1 MAIKK
6 STKRLAVCAMLSAV
20 SVVLLY
26 LGAVTQVL
34 DMTMAVLA
42 SLCTVVA
49 IIEYG
54 GLAPWLVYA
63 VSGVLSFIL
72 CLGGAATPEVS
83 IMYILF
89 FGFYPI
95 LKEKLEKKKRWVS
108 WVLKEIIFNLALCVL
123 ALLSK
128 LLFTAGDAEPLPI
141 VILFFLLAEIAF
153 PLYDVALTRLITVYI
168 FKIRPKIKFK

>member
-6 STKRLAVCAMLSAV
+6 STKRLAVSAVLSAL

-26 LGAVTQVL
+26 VGSVTQVL

-49 IIEYG
+49 VIEYG
-54 GLAPWLVYA
+54 GMTPWLVYA
-63 VSGVLSFIL
+63 VGGIL
-72 CLGGAATPEVS
+72 ALIIVPYPETAF
-83 IMYILF
+83 MYILF

-95 LKEKLEKKKRWVS
+95 LKEKLEKKKRWIS
-108 WVLKEIIFNLALCVL
+108 WLLKEVIFNISLCVM

-128 LLFTAGDAEPLPI
+128 FLFVAEDAEPVI
-141 VILFFLLAEIAF
+141 VTVLFFILAEIAF
-153 PLYDVALTRLITVYI
+153 PLYDIALTRLITIYI
-168 FKIRPKIKFK
+168 FKIRPKLK